1 MANMRRFFALL
12 AIVTGLAAVGAPA
25 NAAVVNDVCQQ
36 VSSGESSSAVQTE
49 RCACEARRAR
59 DKRTI
64 TGIKGSKRPTSV
76 VVYIP
81 TVQFAAD
88 RAYE

>member
-1 MANMRRFFALL
+1 MRRFFALL

-25 NAAVVNDVCQQ
+25 NAAVVNNVCQQ
-36 VSSGESSSAVQTE
+36 VSSGENSSAVQVE
-49 RCACEARRAR
+49 RCACETKRAHGER
-59 DKRTI
+59 KI
-64 TGIKGSKRPTSV
+64 NGIKCSKHPAPV